1 MTNSPHTCA
10 GAWLEKNGTREKGEE
25 TKKKKAEAFA
35 VPQFGEAPE
44 RLE

>member
-1 MTNSPHTCA
+1 MLVP
-10 GAWLEKNGTREKGEE
+10 GWKKMVQEKKGEE
-25 TKKKKAEAFA
+25 TKKKKKAEAFA